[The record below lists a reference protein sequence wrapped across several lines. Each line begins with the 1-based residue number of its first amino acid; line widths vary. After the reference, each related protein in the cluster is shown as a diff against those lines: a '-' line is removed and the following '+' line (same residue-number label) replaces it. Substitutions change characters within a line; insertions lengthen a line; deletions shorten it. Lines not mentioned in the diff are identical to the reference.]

1 MLNLKVSTLMM
12 YLILAAGVSAAG
24 TTIFINMNNTASADA
39 TAVLNCKQ
47 PPVRS
52 AETFRHA
59 DTVNTGRS
67 KEY

>member
-1 MLNLKVSTLMM
+1 VINLKVSTLVMC
-12 YLILAAGVSAAG
+12 LIIAAGISAAG
-24 TTIFINMNNTASADA
+24 TSLFFNMRNTASADA

-47 PPVRS
+47 PPDRS

-59 DTVNTGRS
+59 EPVNTGRN